1 MGYPNGGTK
10 GPKPGKLCVMRM
22 VFLFFHIIWIYVGSA
37 LGYGAKAGPSNGQ
50 GAKPGK
56 YHVIITIVKRI
67 GDPGAQN
74 QSSTG
79 IFVPIANNT
88 LYGSKL

>member
-10 GPKPGKLCVMRM
+10 GPKPGKLCVFMRM
-22 VFLFFHIIWIYVGSA
+22 VCISFSFIIWMYVGSA

-56 YHVIITIVKRI
+56 
-67 GDPGAQN
+67 
-74 QSSTG
+74 
-79 IFVPIANNT
+79 
-88 LYGSKL
+88 